1 MATKTQQ
8 AAATV
13 NGLDRDALLQT
24 IDVVRT
30 DGGLARFQFRL
41 DNEWLASSRSRST
54 IRSFFGVG
62 QDRAHAEP
70 FVLDAD
76 EPHVLLGSDSSANSG
91 ELLLH
96 ALAACVTGSIV
107 YHAVARGVTIE
118 RIESSVEGDVDLRGF
133 LGLDPKIR
141 NGFQQIRM
149 KFRIKANLSDEQLQE
164 IFALGPRY
172 SPMFDSLT
180 NGLPVSVSAERMP

>member
-1 MATKTQQ
+1 MATETQTV
-8 AAATV
+8 AATV
-13 NGLDRDALLQT
+13 NGLDREGLLRT
-24 IDVVRT
+24 VDVVRA

-41 DNEWLASSRSRST
+41 DNEWLAGSRSRST
-54 IRSFFGVG
+54 VRGFFGVG
-62 QDRAHAEP
+62 QDREHPEP
-70 FVLDAD
+70 FALDAD

-118 RIESSVEGDVDLRGF
+118 RIESRVEGDLDLRGF
-133 LGLDPKIR
+133 LGLDPKVR

-149 KFRIKANLSDEQLQE
+149 RFRIKANLTDEQLQE
-164 IFALGPRY
+164 IFELGPRY
-172 SPMFDSLT
+172 SPVFDCLT